1 MPTPRVLAL
10 LDALL
15 AALDALLTTLDL
27 LFAALL
33 DARRCDRC
41 RRRRL
46 LPLLEA
52 RCCDGCRW
60 GRLLPLLEP
69 ARLLLCAIDPAL
81 LGLTLPALARFRSWR
96 RFDPRC

>member
-1 MPTPRVLAL
+1 MLLPL
-10 LDALL
+10 LDSLL
-15 AALDALLTTLDL
+15 AALDALLTTLDA
-27 LFAALL
+27 LF
-33 DARRCDRC
+33 DAGRCNRR

-52 RCCDGCRW
+52 RCCDGRRW

>member
-1 MPTPRVLAL
+1 VLAL
-10 LDALL
+10 LGALL

-33 DARRCDRC
+33 DARRCNRCRRSRLLALLEARCCNRC

-46 LPLLEA
+46 LALLEA
-52 RCCDGCRW
+52 
-60 GRLLPLLEP
+60 
-69 ARLLLCAIDPAL
+69 ARLLLGAIDPAL

-96 RFDPRC
+96 SFDPRC